1 MIRIARISGD
11 PGRDCAATP
20 TLVAHMSGR
29 SMAAQLGDDA
39 GIVGIVGIAEA
50 WQLANDETFS

>member
-39 GIVGIVGIAEA
+39 GIVGIAEA